1 MAAAQGSPCLI
12 STSGALGFSILGSGC
27 VFSKTNARALIAGG
41 MILAGS
47 IVLLAGITLI
57 TVEGFRRTGALSA
70 VRQVPIAGPWIA
82 QASPRPAPKPA
93 PAPAAS

>member
-1 MAAAQGSPCLI
+1 MAAAQGDPCLI
-12 STSGALGFSILGSGC
+12 SVPSALGFFLGSGC
-27 VFSKTNARALIAGG
+27 IYSKTNARALIAGG

>member
-1 MAAAQGSPCLI
+1 MAAAQGDPCLI
-12 STSGALGFSILGSGC
+12 SVPSALGFFLGSGC
-27 VFSKTNARALIAGG
+27 IYSKTNARALIAGG

-47 IVLLAGITLI
+47 VVLLAGITLI